1 MVEMK
6 NIISPSTLLV
16 LVGTRLDQPYRR
28 RISEEEAE
36 KWKIN
41 NKVGLRFE
49 ISSKTNENIFDMFD
63 AISGKLVLGSK

>member
-1 MVEMK
+1 MK
-6 NIISPSTLLV
+6 NIISPSTLLI

-36 KWKIN
+36 KWMFN

-63 AISGKLVLGSK
+63 AIGGKLVLGSK